1 MKERFRRSPAV
12 EETTVGER
20 IVLYHRVSGS
30 AIVLNPSASLLW
42 KELAHDRDI
51 GELESVLAE
60 QFPSVERSRIA
71 ADVASCL
78 DDLGKHKLVTSAPA
92 SGSAVS

>member
-1 MKERFRRSPAV
+1 MQARFRRSPAV

-30 AIVLNPSASLLW
+30 AIVLNPTASLLW
-42 KELAHDRDI
+42 KALAHDRNVA
-51 GELESVLAE
+51 ELQSILSE
-60 QFPSVERSRIA
+60 QFPSIEHARIE

-78 DDLGKHKLVTSAPA
+78 QDLSKHQLVNS
-92 SGSAVS
+92 SVS